1 MFFILS
7 IDLSRLRVFF
17 MLSPLAHRSWESSR
31 RLQLDPNG
39 SLWCLFGWDCLGGRV
54 GFARVFAVCLVWLV
68 GLSVL
73 AAGFPSSPL
82 VWGARFAEVSS
93 G

>member
-1 MFFILS
+1 MVAVEVGIVARAPGHANHAALALVRHLLLFR
-7 IDLSRLRVFF
+7 DAWTDQQRLLRQPRVPWKAGF
-17 MLSPLAHRSWESSR
+17 A
-31 RLQLDPNG
+31 
-39 SLWCLFGWDCLGGRV
+39 
-54 GFARVFAVCLVWLV
+54 FARVFAVCLVWLV